1 MVLRGLNSLRIF
13 SIRNS
18 IGNVF
23 AQDVEDYNY
32 AVRVEDEHQNLS

>member
-18 IGNVF
+18 IGNGF